1 MSSLAFF
8 ASPIDFRKNDKA
20 NQDLQD
26 SKKKIDLNLLKQFSK
41 SKNSKEEEINQIH
54 ANMHE
59 DLKEENESILTDFY
73 DKNERRPKKTNFK
86 SYIF

>member
-26 SKKKIDLNLLKQFSK
+26 SKKKIDLN
-41 SKNSKEEEINQIH
+41 QIL
-54 ANMHE
+54 A
-59 DLKEENESILTDFY
+59 II
-73 DKNERRPKKTNFK
+73 
-86 SYIF
+86 YIYI

>member
-26 SKKKIDLNLLKQFSK
+26 SMSHTGQLK
-41 SKNSKEEEINQIH
+41 NMVLIKEEHISQVKFFLVKSLE
-54 ANMHE
+54 
-59 DLKEENESILTDFY
+59 
-73 DKNERRPKKTNFK
+73 KKL
-86 SYIF
+86 